1 MEKNKTFYDIVE
13 KSGLSIATVSRY
25 FNNPDIVAE
34 KSKVKIEKAINEVG
48 YMQNKFAQTLA
59 TGKSELIGIIVPN
72 LELDFYSSLL
82 TALLDYSQ
90 SLGYKCM
97 VFNSN
102 NNYEQELEHIKNLK
116 SYQAIGIVN
125 YSHAIPSAE
134 LKLLNPNTVV
144 IERDF
149 ENLKSVSSDNAK
161 GARLA
166 FEHLNDI
173 NCDVFININSADNGT
188 PVFDRTSKF
197 IELCEQNNVI
207 YEFMCVDFSNNY
219 VHNSVIL
226 KECLDTIQAN
236 YANKKVGVFI
246 ANDYYASILKAVI
259 TRAKISIPDEIA
271 LIGFDNSPI
280 SYQTSVPITTIKQD
294 IPEIARQAID
304 LLVTDEI
311 KHTLIDVE
319 LIIRDTT
326 VKL

>member
-1 MEKNKTFYDIVE
+1 MEKSKTFYDIVE

-34 KSKVKIEKAINEVG
+34 KSKTKIEKAIDEVG

-102 NNYEQELEHIKNLK
+102 TNYEQELEHIKNLK
-116 SYQAIGIVN
+116 SYQAIGIIN
-125 YSHAIPSAE
+125 YSHAISSAE
-134 LKLLNPNTVV
+134 LKQLNPNTVV

-161 GARLA
+161 GAILA
-166 FEHLNDI
+166 FEHLSNI

-197 IELCEQNNVI
+197 IEMCEQNNVTH
-207 YEFMCVDFSNNY
+207 EFICADFNNDY
-219 VHNSVIL
+219 NHNSLIL
-226 KECLDTIQAN
+226 KNCLDQIITK
-236 YANKKVGVFI
+236 YPNKKVGVFM
-246 ANDYYASILKAVI
+246 ANDYYASILKAI
-259 TRAKISIPDEIA
+259 IKRAQINIPDQIA
-271 LIGFDNSPI
+271 LIGFDNSPV
-280 SYQTSVPITTIKQD
+280 SYQTSMPITTIKQD
-294 IPEIARQAID
+294 IPEIAKQAVD

-311 KHTLIDVE
+311 KHTQIDVE

-326 VKL
+326 KI